1 MSWLAIPALLVFA
14 VSGDRLLRTGALWF
28 KDRLLKL
35 KTWMGPSFG
44 NLTII
49 VSKGR
54 ENLNYRNYINAIIEL
69 DHKEIDEEDKK
80 YLDDVI

>member
-1 MSWLAIPALLVFA
+1 
-14 VSGDRLLRTGALWF
+14 
-28 KDRLLKL
+28 
-35 KTWMGPSFG
+35 MGPSFG
-44 NLTII
+44 YLTII